1 MKKYFYTTLFTLVF
15 PAFVVGVY
23 FLALPARHVEA
34 QQACGIN
41 QVGYRTH
48 KPGSFVGSDFY
59 VQGNGPVVYFDIQTS
74 GCIGQTIKVSLV
86 GELLDIDDNVNAF
99 DELPVLVGGST
110 NNEPNFT
117 LAGRSGEEGCSL
129 LTDPDCHYKFV
140 IENSSGVEIYNLPS
154 NTLDYECDGVCDG
167 AGETWQYLDLIPFG
181 NDLGGTGGLDQYGP
195 GNTTGNV
202 TTTPPPSASDTPGG
216 PSIIDLSIPNPLAG
230 TVGTI
235 PEFFHM
241 AVDFV
246 ITIGIPLVA
255 MAIVYSG
262 FLFVTARGSDEQLSH
277 AKEALT
283 YAIIGGLV
291 LLAAWLVA
299 GAIKDALLSI

>member
-1 MKKYFYTTLFTLVF
+1 MKKFFYTTLFTLVF
-15 PAFVVGVY
+15 PAFVVGAY

-34 QQACGIN
+34 QQTCGIN

-48 KPGSFVGSDFY
+48 KPGSFVDPDFY

-99 DELPVLVGGST
+99 DELPILVGGST

-117 LAGRSGEEGCSL
+117 LAGRSGEEGCSI
-129 LTDPDCHYKFV
+129 TTNPDCHYKFV
-140 IENSSGVEIYNLPS
+140 IENSAGVQIYNLPS
-154 NTLDYECDGVCDG
+154 NTLDYDCDGVCDG
-167 AGETWQYLDLIPFG
+167 AGETWQYLDLIPFN

-195 GNTTGNV
+195 GNTAGNV
-202 TTTPPPSASDTPGG
+202 TTAPPPPVSDSPTGD
-216 PSIIDLSIPNPLAG
+216 SIIDLSIANPIAG
-230 TVGTI
+230 TVDTI

-241 AVDFV
+241 IINFV
-246 ITIGIPLVA
+246 IKIAIPLVA

-262 FLFVTARGSDEQLSH
+262 FLFVSARGSDEQLKT
-277 AKEALT
+277 AKTVFT
-283 YAIIGGLV
+283 YAVIGGLL
-291 LLAAWLVA
+291 LLASWVVA
-299 GAIKDALLSI
+299 DAIKDALLSI